1 MFKKSR
7 FCHVS
12 QQYLFCTSESK
23 QLCLMVISRKYCPSR
38 LTAGLP
44 IILIRNQSVSGIEN
58 GLRVPAYDEVICA
71 ADLFLLLK
79 Q

>member
-1 MFKKSR
+1 MPDGCQEEILPF
-7 FCHVS
+7 
-12 QQYLFCTSESK
+12 QADN
-23 QLCLMVISRKYCPSR
+23 
-38 LTAGLP
+38 AGLP